1 MQPDAV
7 TPVTITVSTPT
18 DLSAPVGCR
27 PTTAVHVDTSAPSE
41 GPLSGDSGYTVAGRN
56 CPEADKTPSLEGRE
70 TEPGSRSD
78 EQQASYSSERDAC
91 GHRFLCENEQREAN
105 DPSQVHYAC
114 IEQEGH

>member
-41 GPLSGDSGYTVAGRN
+41 GPLSGDSGYTVGW
-56 CPEADKTPSLEGRE
+56 PELP
-70 TEPGSRSD
+70 RSGQD
-78 EQQASYSSERDAC
+78 TLLR
-91 GHRFLCENEQREAN
+91 R
-105 DPSQVHYAC
+105 P
-114 IEQEGH
+114 